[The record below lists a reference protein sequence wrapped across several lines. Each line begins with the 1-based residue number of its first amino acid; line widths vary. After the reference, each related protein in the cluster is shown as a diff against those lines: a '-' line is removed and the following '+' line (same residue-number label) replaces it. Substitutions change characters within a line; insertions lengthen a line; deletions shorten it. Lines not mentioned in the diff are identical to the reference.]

1 MMSCASYKQ
10 NIMFKSTEE
19 VQPERISKEVSAVEK
34 NYHIQKNDLL
44 SLEVYSNKG
53 ERLIDPNPELSQKNG
68 ATQEIEEDEP
78 VYLVDL
84 KGIVRFPMVGE
95 INLENFTLRQAE
107 EILQKEYAKF
117 FKEPYVQ
124 LTYKNKRVILLG
136 ALGGHVIPLENENM
150 NLLEVLALGKGLTND
165 SKAQNIRLI
174 RGVRVFEIDLS
185 TIQGLR
191 DGNVIVEPGD
201 IIYVEPVRR
210 PVSEALRDYSG
221 ALSLLISLTT
231 LLLVLQ
237 SYWLAINLWILNPHI
252 QPIL

>member
-1 MMSCASYKQ
+1 MFPFVRNLLLVSLLFMMSCASYKQ

-68 ATQEIEEDEP
+68 AIQEVEEDEP

-174 RGVRVFEIDLS
+174 RGERVFEIDLS

-201 IIYVEPVRR
+201 VIYVEPVRR

-237 SYWLAINLWILNPHI
+237 SY
-252 QPIL
+252 

>member
-1 MMSCASYKQ
+1 MRTLFIISLLFMMSCASYKQ
-10 NIMFKSTEE
+10 NIMFKSTDE
-19 VQPERISKEVSAVEK
+19 VGTERINKEVNSVEK
-34 NYHIQKNDLL
+34 NYQIQKNDLL
-44 SLEVYSNKG
+44 GLDVYSNKG

-68 ATQEIEEDEP
+68 TVQKEEEDEP

-84 KGIVRFPMVGE
+84 KGTVRFPMVGE

-107 EILQKEYAKF
+107 EILQNEYAKF

-150 NLLEVLALGKGLTND
+150 DLLEVLALGKGLTNE

-174 RGVRVFEIDLS
+174 RGERVFEIDLS

-191 DGNVIVEPGD
+191 DGNVIMEPGD
-201 IIYVEPVRR
+201 VIYVEPVRR

-237 SYWLAINLWILNPHI
+237 SY
-252 QPIL
+252 

>member
-1 MMSCASYKQ
+1 
-10 NIMFKSTEE
+10 MFKSTEE

-68 ATQEIEEDEP
+68 AIQEVEEDEP

-201 IIYVEPVRR
+201 VIYVEPVRR

-237 SYWLAINLWILNPHI
+237 SY
-252 QPIL
+252 